1 MILSK
6 VKPQKK
12 DDYVQMSA
20 REFFSTYP
28 HMAKIS
34 PLKFIYPMLL
44 SDPKY
49 IVRLKKGRIEFGYGE
64 DAWMIS

>member
-12 DDYVQMSA
+12 DDYVQMTA

-28 HMAKIS
+28 HMAKIP
-34 PLKFIYPMLL
+34 PLNFFYPKLL

-49 IVRLKKGRIEFGYGE
+49 IVRIKSGRLEFGYGE
-64 DAWMIS
+64 DAWAIK